1 MPLVTLTAAGGYSQ
15 AQLIKGLLET
25 EGIGCV
31 VQGESRN
38 TDMGTE
44 AGFGEILILVNDDQL
59 EAAKEILE
67 ARPVSEENAAP
78 GTIAEGAV
86 CPVHEAQAIG
96 ICSRCGSHLCEKC
109 GPLGEPA
116 LCESCDE
123 RLSAQPRDRTNTR
136 RVAWL
141 MLAFMFGVPS
151 LLAVLISL
159 FFRN

>member
-1 MPLVTLTAAGGYSQ
+1 MALVTLTAAGGY
-15 AQLIKGLLET
+15 AEAELLKGLLET
-25 EGIGCV
+25 EGIQCV
-31 VQGESRN
+31 VQGESRS

-44 AGFGEILILVNDDQL
+44 AGFGEIRILVNEDQL
-59 EAAKEILE
+59 EDAKEVLA
-67 ARPVSEENAAP
+67 ARPVSEESPVP
-78 GTIAEGAV
+78 GAIAEGAV

-109 GPLGEPA
+109 GPLGDPP

-123 RLSAQPRDRTNTR
+123 RLSQQPRERKATK
-136 RVAWL
+136 RVALL
-141 MLAFMFGVPS
+141 MLAFMFGIPS